1 MIKDNSAAVIGM
13 SFRYPHINSVSD
25 LSKVMEEGI
34 FLSNDNWRDRG
45 ALLNIP
51 EYNKISGNAPLM
63 DGIEFFDSKFFNVVE
78 KEALEMTPEMKLALT
93 HSALAVYDS
102 GYSLADMKKTECG
115 MVLASSSTAA
125 DYRRLTPNG
134 SSTAYLDTRETMIGC
149 KLSYYFGF
157 SGPFFA
163 VDSTCSSSLLAVK
176 QAAEILATHQADVM
190 LAGGVQLF
198 LPNDA
203 KRAHELFLGTE
214 AVREKYIP
222 FDENSTNLINGEGV
236 GFVLLKRYADA
247 VRDGDSIYGVITGCG
262 MCGTRAEDRV
272 SPYATD
278 SVSQCKAIKRA
289 WENAGVNADDIT
301 EIEAHGSATNVGDES
316 EVKGFALAFKE
327 RKTPEKVILS
337 SIKSNIGHT
346 SQCAGISG
354 LIKVLIGFRNNKA
367 YQIANFRQP
376 KKELDLEAAHLEPIG
391 KTVDMQSGKHRTA
404 GISGYGLNSLNVHII
419 VESCDEKNEGTNELS
434 ELNHVLKLSAKTETA
449 FGEYVGKVREAVKA
463 ADDLDSMIYTLN
475 VGRDDYSIS
484 SAVYFETREELLA
497 ALENVTAVSAAAT
510 EKAVIEAAS
519 DSPAR
524 AAYDA
529 ILAGKTVDFE
539 KYYEGSSFK
548 RVHTVPYQFDKL
560 YTWIIA
566 KQEVTEQ
573 LPTEPESAAAPEKSD
588 TADIRS
594 EMLKIWQSVLETD
607 EEISDEDTFFE
618 LGGNSMLASVLIESV
633 NDRFGSALE
642 FGDIY
647 NYSGFGQMCG
657 YLEEN

>member
-1 MIKDNSAAVIGM
+1 MIKDNSIAVIGM
-13 SFRYPHINSVSD
+13 SFRYPDINSID
-25 LSKVMEEGI
+25 ELSKVMENGI
-34 FLSNDNWRDRG
+34 FVSNDNWKDRG
-45 ALLNIP
+45 ALLNVP

-63 DGIEFFDSKFFNVVE
+63 KDIEYFDSKFFNAVE

-93 HSALAVYDS
+93 HSALAVYDA
-102 GYSLADMKKTECG
+102 GYSLTDMKNSECG
-115 MVLASSSTAA
+115 MVLASSSSTA
-125 DYRRLTPNG
+125 DYRKLTPMG

-176 QAAEILATHQADVM
+176 QASEILASHQADVM

-262 MCGTRAEDRV
+262 MCGTRAEGRV

-289 WENAGVNADDIT
+289 WENAGVTADDIT

-316 EVKGFALAFKE
+316 EVNGFALAFKE
-327 RKTPEKVILS
+327 RKNPEKVILS

-354 LIKVLIGFRNNKA
+354 LIKVLVGFRNKKA
-367 YQIANFRQP
+367 YHIANFTQS
-376 KKELDLEAAHLEPIG
+376 KKELDLEAAHLEPIC
-391 KTVDMQSGKHRTA
+391 KTVDIPTNKHRTA

-419 VESCDEKNEGTNELS
+419 VENCDTVNEKSNQLS
-434 ELNHVLKLSAKTETA
+434 KLNRVLKLSAKTETA
-449 FGEYVGKVREAVKA
+449 FREYAEKVIEAVRTT
-463 ADDLDSMIYTLN
+463 DDIDNMIYTLN
-475 VGRDDYSIS
+475 IGRDDYNIS
-484 SAVYFETREELLA
+484 SAVYFETREELLS
-497 ALENVTAVSAAAT
+497 ALENVTPQTVAVS
-510 EKAVIEAAS
+510 EKTVTDTDS
-519 DSPAR
+519 DSPAH
-524 AAYDA
+524 DA
-529 ILAGKTVDFE
+529 FEAIMAGKTVDFE
-539 KYYEGSSFK
+539 RYYKGSSFK
-548 RVHTVPYQFDKL
+548 RIHTVPYQFDKL
-560 YTWIIA
+560 YTWITEKKII
-566 KQEVTEQ
+566 TEQ
-573 LPTEPESAAAPEKSD
+573 PANEPENTPEKSD
-588 TADIRS
+588 SIDIRS

-633 NDRFGSALE
+633 NDKFGSALE

-647 NYSGFGQMCG
+647 TYSGFGQMCG